1 MRFKMKFTDFSDILK
16 EDAENLDIEITKDD
30 SLLPREKLLENG
42 VQDLRDEE
50 LLAILIGTGSQKHS
64 VFDLANML
72 YEMNGRSLRKV
83 VSMSQ
88 KDLAK
93 IRGIGPAKLAT
104 LMASFELSKRVYQE
118 EIKVDIERFVT
129 TKRVGSY
136 LVSKLSH
143 YNEEHFFVLLLNNK
157 NEEIDS
163 LIRKDQELFK
173 LSSEEAFGEFF
184 KEEKVYKYIGED
196 EISKGTVNQTIAMPR
211 EVFRKAID
219 LGASSIILAH
229 NHPSGDVRPSMDDI
243 NLTRRMA
250 DAGKILG
257 INVLD
262 HFVVGHNSYY
272 SFKENGDM

>member
-1 MRFKMKFTDFSDILK
+1 MKFTDFSDMLK
-16 EDAENLDIEITKDD
+16 EDAENLDIEITQDD

-184 KEEKVYKYIGED
+184 KEQKAYKYVGED

-219 LGASSIILAH
+219 MGASSIILAH
-229 NHPSGDVRPSMDDI
+229 NHPSGDVRPSADDI
-243 NLTRRMA
+243 NLTRRMV

-272 SFKENGDM
+272 SFKENGDI

>member
-1 MRFKMKFTDFSDILK
+1 MKFTDFSDILK
-16 EDAENLDIEITKDD
+16 EDAQNLDIEITKDD

-163 LIRKDQELFK
+163 LIKKDQELFK

-184 KEEKVYKYIGED
+184 KEEKAYKYIGED

-257 INVLD
+257 VNVLD

>member
-1 MRFKMKFTDFSDILK
+1 MKFTDFSDVLK

-173 LSSEEAFGEFF
+173 LLSEEAFGEFF
-184 KEEKVYKYIGED
+184 KEEKAYKYIGED

>member
-1 MRFKMKFTDFSDILK
+1 MKFTDFSDILK

-163 LIRKDQELFK
+163 LIRKDEELFK

-184 KEEKVYKYIGED
+184 KEEKAYKYIGED

>member
-1 MRFKMKFTDFSDILK
+1 MKFTDFSDILK

-163 LIRKDQELFK
+163 LIKKDQELFK
-173 LSSEEAFGEFF
+173 LSSKEVFGEFF
-184 KEEKVYKYIGED
+184 KEEKAYKYIGED

>member
-1 MRFKMKFTDFSDILK
+1 MKFTDFSDILK
-16 EDAENLDIEITKDD
+16 EDAQNLNIEITKDD

-184 KEEKVYKYIGED
+184 KEEKAYKYIGED

>member
-1 MRFKMKFTDFSDILK
+1 MKFTDFSDILK

-42 VQDLRDEE
+42 VQYLRDEE

-157 NEEIDS
+157 NEEINS
-163 LIRKDQELFK
+163 LIKKDQELFK

-184 KEEKVYKYIGED
+184 KEEKAYKYIGED

>member
-1 MRFKMKFTDFSDILK
+1 MKFTDFSDILK
-16 EDAENLDIEITKDD
+16 EDAQNLDIEITNDD
-30 SLLPREKLLENG
+30 PLLPREKLLENG

-163 LIRKDQELFK
+163 LIKKDQELFK
-173 LSSEEAFGEFF
+173 LSSKEAFGEFF
-184 KEEKVYKYIGED
+184 KEEKAYKYIGED

-272 SFKENGDM
+272 SFKENGDI

>member
-1 MRFKMKFTDFSDILK
+1 MKFTDFSDILK
-16 EDAENLDIEITKDD
+16 EDAQNLDIEIAEDD

-184 KEEKVYKYIGED
+184 KEEKAYKYIGED

>member
-1 MRFKMKFTDFSDILK
+1 MKFTDFSDVLK
-16 EDAENLDIEITKDD
+16 EDAQNLDIEITNDD

-118 EIKVDIERFVT
+118 KIKVDIERFVT

-163 LIRKDQELFK
+163 LIKKDEELFK

-184 KEEKVYKYIGED
+184 KEEKAYKYIGED

-229 NHPSGDVRPSMDDI
+229 NHPSGDVHPSMDDI

>member
-1 MRFKMKFTDFSDILK
+1 MRFNDFSDILK
-16 EDAENLDIEITKDD
+16 EDAEDLDIEFFEDA

-50 LLAILIGTGSQKHS
+50 LLAILIGTGSHKHS

-72 YEMNGRSLRKV
+72 YEMNGRCLRKV

-88 KDLAK
+88 RDLAK

-184 KEEKVYKYIGED
+184 KEQKAYRYVGED

-219 LGASSIILAH
+219 MGASSIILAH
-229 NHPSGDVRPSMDDI
+229 NHPSGDVRPSADDI
-243 NLTRRMA
+243 NLTRRMV

-272 SFKENGDM
+272 SFKENGDI